1 MRILLLCL
9 TLSLFTANSWAQTA
23 TPTTDEDKA
32 FYSLGVML
40 GQNIGVFNLS
50 EKELSFVLLGLQ
62 DKTRGKENAEFS
74 AFQEKLRGI
83 AQERM
88 KAQASKEEAKGKAF
102 LTAESKKPGATSTK
116 SGLVF
121 THTKVGSGAS
131 PKATDKV
138 KVHYRGTLLDGT
150 EFDSS
155 FKRNKPA
162 EFPLNRVIPCWTE
175 GVQLMKV
182 GGKARLVC
190 PAKIAYGER
199 GTPGIPPNSTLIFE
213 VELLE
218 IMAAP
223 AKPAAKPAAPKINIK
238 PAAKPAVKVVPAA
251 KPAAKPVAKPA
262 AKPAVKV
269 VPAAKPAAPA
279 AKPAVKVI
287 PAAKPAAP
295 AAK

>member
-1 MRILLLCL
+1 MRTLLVCL
-9 TLSLFTANSWAQTA
+9 TLSLIAPNVWAD
-23 TPTTDEDKA
+23 TPTPSTDAEKA

-40 GQNIGVFNLS
+40 AQNIGVFSLS
-50 EKELSFVLLGLQ
+50 EKELSFVVLGLKE
-62 DKTRGKENAEFS
+62 KTRGKENAKFS
-74 AFQEKLRGI
+74 SFQEKLRGI

-88 KAQASKEEAKGKAF
+88 KVQSTKSEAAGKAF
-102 LTAESKKPGATSTK
+102 LDTEGKKPGASTTK
-116 SGLVF
+116 SGLVISHIK
-121 THTKVGSGAS
+121 TGTGAN

-175 GVQLMKV
+175 GVQQMKV

-199 GTPGIPPNSTLIFE
+199 GTPGIPPNSTLVFE

-218 IMAAP
+218 ISAAP
-223 AKPAAKPAAPKINIK
+223 
-238 PAAKPAVKVVPAA
+238 
-251 KPAAKPVAKPA
+251 AKPVAKPA
-262 AKPAVKV
+262 PKINVKPVARPMVKPVARPVAKPVARPVAKPVAPAVAPAA
-269 VPAAKPAAPA
+269 VPAAVPAI
-279 AKPAVKVI
+279 K
-287 PAAKPAAP
+287 
-295 AAK
+295 